1 MISSVAPPA
10 SPLPDLFLLFCVV
23 TFSLSGS
30 LSAPAPSSPETAA
43 ASARLRW
50 RSSRSFRS
58 SSCRRSSISRSLA
71 AVSTGF
77 AAPNTFAAG
86 TGVGLGRGAD
96 NNSDSSPLRLLV
108 STSPSF
114 SSASPSMEFGFGRSG
129 IGNVRGCSTSF
140 GRSIGTSGSRR
151 GARSTL
157 RRMNPPSRSRS
168 PPAPPPPPP
177 KRLYA
182 FGETGAAATAGR
194 SPDLQLPPESG
205 RSRCSSRSR
214 L

>member
-1 MISSVAPPA
+1 MISSGAPPA
-10 SPLPDLFLLFCVV
+10 SPLPALFLQFCVV

-30 LSAPAPSSPETAA
+30 LSPPAPSSPATAA

-71 AVSTGF
+71 AVSTGL

-86 TGVGLGRGAD
+86 TGVGFARGAD
-96 NNSDSSPLRLLV
+96 DSSGSSPLRLLE
-108 STSPSF
+108 SPSPSF
-114 SSASPSMEFGFGRSG
+114 TSESSSIELGFCRSG

-140 GRSIGTSGSRR
+140 GRSIGTSWSRR
-151 GARSTL
+151 GVRSTL

-168 PPAPPPPPP
+168 PPGPPLP

-182 FGETGAAATAGR
+182 FGETGAAAAAGR
-194 SPDLQLPPESG
+194 SPARQLPPESG